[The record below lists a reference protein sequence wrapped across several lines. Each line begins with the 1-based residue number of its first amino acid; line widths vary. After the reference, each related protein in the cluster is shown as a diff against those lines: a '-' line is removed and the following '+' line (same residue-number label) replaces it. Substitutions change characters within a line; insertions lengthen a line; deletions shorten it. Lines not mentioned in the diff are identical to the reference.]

1 MLTDIATQF
10 KHNAPAVDFWSLRL
24 VERRYEGLMVRQNV
38 PQPITNFR
46 SSGALI
52 TVIDAQ
58 GSGYAATSD
67 LTQSGLAQAARRAID
82 WAHASK
88 DLQLV
93 ATEQYARGD
102 QSGDYH
108 TPIES
113 PWKDWGL
120 QNKFDILQEANRRL
134 KGDAAI
140 VDWAASMS
148 YRTEHV
154 FMITGEGTEIH
165 QTFAQLTPGLVAVAN
180 RGSETQ
186 NRSFGFDR
194 ILRGGLERFDGM
206 DLLGEAQRIGA
217 EAVELLQA
225 PQCPSGP
232 MEVLLLPSQML
243 LQIHESIGHPL
254 ELDRI
259 LGDERNYAGA
269 SFVTPEMFGTYRY
282 GSELLNVTF
291 DPNRAEQAASYAF
304 DDEGTPAEHQ
314 YLIRHG
320 ILQRPLG
327 GVSSQNRAGLPGVA
341 NARACDWNR
350 PAIDRMANLNLE
362 PGDTS
367 LDDMIA
373 GIERGILMD
382 TNRSWSIDD
391 HRNKFQFGCEYGRSI
406 VDGELAGVVKNP
418 SYRGISATF
427 WRNLVMTGDADTF
440 KVLAVAN
447 CGKGE
452 PNQAIQVG
460 HASPACVFKDVEV
473 FGGI

>member
-10 KHNAPAVDFWSLRL
+10 KPNAPAVDFWSLRL
-24 VERRYEGLMVRQNV
+24 LERRYEGLMVRQAV
-38 PQPITNFR
+38 AQPITNIR
-46 SSGALI
+46 STGALV
-52 TVIDAQ
+52 TVVS
-58 GSGYAATSD
+58 GKGCGYAATSD
-67 LTQSGLAQAARRAID
+67 LTQSGLTEAVQRAID
-82 WAHASK
+82 WAHASE
-88 DLQLV
+88 DLHLV
-93 ATEQYARGD
+93 STDQHARAD

-108 TPIES
+108 TPIER
-113 PWKDWGL
+113 PWNDWSLKD
-120 QNKFDILQEANRRL
+120 KFDFLSEANQRL
-134 KGDAAI
+134 KSDAAI

-148 YRTEHV
+148 YQTDYV
-154 FMITGEGTEIH
+154 LLINGEGTEIR
-165 QTFAQLTPGLVAVAN
+165 QRFADLKPGLVAVAN

-186 NRSFGFDR
+186 KRSFGFDR
-194 ILRGGLERFDGM
+194 IHRGGLERLDGM

-217 EAVELLQA
+217 EALELLQA
-225 PQCPSGP
+225 PHCPSGP
-232 MEVLLLPSQML
+232 MDVLLLPGQML

-269 SFVTPEMFGTYRY
+269 SFVKPEMFGTYRY
-282 GSELLNVTF
+282 GSDLLNVTF
-291 DPNRAEQAASYAF
+291 NPNRPEQVASYAF

-327 GVSSQNRAGLPGVA
+327 GVSSQQRAGLPGVA
-341 NARACDWNR
+341 NARSCDWNR

-362 PGDTS
+362 PGDAS
-367 LDDMIA
+367 LGDMIA
-373 GIERGILMD
+373 SIERGVLMD

-391 HRNKFQFGCEYGRSI
+391 HRNKFQFGCEYGRLI
-406 VDGELAGVVKNP
+406 VDGELTRLVKNS
-418 SYRGISATF
+418 SYRGVSATF
-427 WRNLVMTGDADTF
+427 WRNLAMTGNADTF

-460 HASPACVFKDVEV
+460 HASPACVFKHVEV
-473 FGGI
+473 FGGS